1 MEAAGAAPVAE
12 APAAAGVRQRVEP
25 FGRDRVAVYPELA
38 PLDLAPPVVGS
49 KAGLSAEAA

>member
-12 APAAAGVRQRVEP
+12 APAADVRRRVEP
-25 FGRDRVAVYPELA
+25 FGRAQAAVYPELA